1 MAISLAHTAVCVPDV
16 DAAVAWYRDALGLR
30 VLSPPYRMEGEAIE
44 RDMGELV
51 PAPVVVKAAI
61 LGFETGDHVIEVI
74 EYPNARGAAAA
85 GGAVVDTG
93 ITHIGVVC
101 TDVGAERDRLVAA
114 GATALTA
121 AVAAVAG
128 LRTAW
133 VRDPF
138 GVVWILLEKGHADR
152 PYWHQHAAPAEPAPG
167 S

>member
-30 VLSPPYRMEGEAIE
+30 VLSPPYRMDGEAIE

-51 PAPVVVKAAI
+51 PSPVVVKAAI
-61 LGFETGDHVIEVI
+61 LGFEAGDHVVEVI
-74 EYPNARGAAAA
+74 EYPNAHGAASAT
-85 GGAVVDTG
+85 GAVVDTG

-101 TDVGAERDRLVAA
+101 TDADAERSRLVAA
-114 GATALTA
+114 GATALTT
-121 AVAAVAG
+121 AVADVAG

-138 GVVWILLEKGHADR
+138 GVVWILLEKGDADR
-152 PYWHQHAAPAEPAPG
+152 PYWNQHSAPHRARPG
-167 S
+167 R

>member
-16 DAAVAWYRDALGLR
+16 EAAVAWYARALGLR

-61 LGFETGDHVIEVI
+61 LGFEAGDHVVEVI
-74 EYPNARGAAAA
+74 EYPNARGATKAS
-85 GGAVVDTG
+85 GTVLDTG

-101 TDVGAERDRLVAA
+101 DDVAVERERLVAA
-114 GATALTA
+114 GAEALTTD
-121 AVAAVAG
+121 VASVAG
-128 LRTAW
+128 LRTTW

-152 PYWHQHAAPAEPAPG
+152 PYWHQHAALTPEA
-167 S
+167 